1 MQRLNG
7 KTCTRAGDRPASIES
22 VRQVCV
28 ETDCGSL
35 RAARNVRCRV
45 GGAYATASV
54 RRTSGFLRAKLIYIK
69 SIPRFGHA
77 VRAIAALRRGRRRDR
92 VARPGANG
100 SLTGR

>member
-1 MQRLNG
+1 MLRAAIEWQNLHEGWRSACQHRVGAAGVRGDGLRL
-7 KTCTRAGDRPASIES
+7 
-22 VRQVCV
+22 
-28 ETDCGSL
+28 L

-77 VRAIAALRRGRRRDR
+77 VRALLRCVAGDTAIVCRGR
-92 VARPGANG
+92 APM
-100 SLTGR
+100 GR